1 MLSQLTLSKEHVQE
15 IMGYVNVHAPLEA
28 CGLLA
33 GKKGRVERILFV
45 KNQAQSPVRFVMDPY
60 EQLQAFDWIES
71 NDLELLGIFHSHP
84 AGPETVSPT
93 DIAEAAY
100 SVVNIICSRTDGQ
113 WKLRGFWIEN
123 DKWIEVTLQIV
134 D

>member
-1 MLSQLTLSKEHVQE
+1 MISQLTLSKSQVKEIVDHV
-15 IMGYVNVHAPLEA
+15 NFHAPLEA

-33 GKKGRVERILFV
+33 GKNDRAEKVLFV
-45 KNQAQSPVRFVMDPY
+45 KNQAQSPVRFLMDPY
-60 EQLQAFDWIES
+60 EQLHAFEWIEA
-71 NDLELLGIFHSHP
+71 NELDLLGIFHSHP

-100 SVVNIICSRTDGQ
+100 DVVHIICSKIANS

-123 DKWIEVTLQIV
+123 GSYLEVSLQIV
-134 D
+134 E